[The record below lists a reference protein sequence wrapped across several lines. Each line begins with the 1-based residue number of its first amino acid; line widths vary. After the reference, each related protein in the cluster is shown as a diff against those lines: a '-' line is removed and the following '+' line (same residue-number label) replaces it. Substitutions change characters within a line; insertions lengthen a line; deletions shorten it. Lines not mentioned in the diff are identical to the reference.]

1 MESSNEK
8 NSDTNKLRELFK
20 QAAKQTRQNSE
31 EYYEAEIYEPKNY
44 PVFVPDENRTLEEKV
59 LDFTESGVT
68 KWDILANKM
77 NGDFSER
84 FVREMDML
92 SGREFVRTYLKMLEY
107 FKPKIVRIEKKDEE
121 EKDTVIRVQV
131 FNNYQETQEIEEH
144 GD

>member
-8 NSDTNKLRELFK
+8 NSDTNKLKELFK
-20 QAAKQTRQNSE
+20 QAAEQTKQNSE
-31 EYYEAEIYEPKNY
+31 ESYEAEIYEPKNY

-84 FVREMDML
+84 FIIEMEAL

-121 EKDTVIRVQV
+121 ENDTVIRVQV